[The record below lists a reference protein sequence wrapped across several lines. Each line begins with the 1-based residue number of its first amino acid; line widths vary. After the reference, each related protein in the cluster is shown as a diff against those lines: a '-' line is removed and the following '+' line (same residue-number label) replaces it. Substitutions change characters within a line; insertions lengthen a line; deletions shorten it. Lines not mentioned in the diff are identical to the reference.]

1 MNAPDD
7 RIQATTESEPI
18 YRFAFS
24 WEGPY
29 GRAVHLAEDLGAP
42 GLVLDLGCGYGAVGE
57 VLVERG
63 RAYVGADLDPLAV
76 ADLRSRQLEAHVLD
90 LTALDGLGDRLAAIV
105 AGRPVGAVL
114 LLDALE
120 HLVDPMGVLR
130 EVSRL
135 WEASATDGLDPPV
148 LVTSIPNVAHFDLG
162 AKLIGGHWD
171 VTPSGLLD
179 RTHVQM
185 FTAAR
190 IRSEL
195 SARGWHECGRNDFV
209 MAHSDQSL
217 FPVDHP
223 LLVEGGPARDYLWN
237 LRSEA
242 DPHGN
247 VNQFVR
253 AYRFDPAW
261 MDSASVGTAAVD
273 VHQDESGAP
282 FLSVL
287 TVTDG
292 EHPGQLA
299 EALACLA
306 GQTTDSLEVIV
317 LVRSDAGD
325 VVASVRALAATG
337 ADDFVARVRVEPV
350 GGTGRAAALN
360 VGLARAC
367 GRYVACVDDD
377 ALVTADWAETFEH
390 AVDQQPGR
398 VVRSLCGAP
407 GTSQS
412 DVRAAGGHPVT
423 ATEPIP
429 ELAAPFDLL
438 AHLGRNTTP
447 SMSVAFPRSLTT
459 ELHLWFDEGLTAGED
474 WDFLVRAALV
484 VGVVDTGKVTA
495 IDRRW
500 SGSTVPTAQQ
510 RAAHDQILRALDTRP
525 LLLPPGSA
533 SAIIGLVAAEER
545 ARRAEAARD
554 DVLNSEFWRA
564 TAPLRSLST
573 RLRSYIQAR
582 NGPPGR

>member
-7 RIQATTESEPI
+7 RIQATTEPEPI

-29 GRAVHLAEDLGAP
+29 GRAVHLAEDHGAS
-42 GLVLDLGCGYGAVGE
+42 GMVLDLGCGYGAVGE

-90 LTALDGLGDRLAAIV
+90 LTALDGLGDRLAAII

-130 EVSRL
+130 EVSRV
-135 WEASATDGLDPPV
+135 WEASAADGLDPPV

-195 SARGWHECGRNDFV
+195 SARGWNECGRDDFV

-253 AYRFDPAW
+253 AYRFDG
-261 MDSASVGTAAVD
+261 ASIGAASFDVGQV
-273 VHQDESGAP
+273 ESGGP

-287 TVTDG
+287 MVTDG
-292 EHPGQLA
+292 EHPAQLA

-325 VVASVRALAATG
+325 VVASVRALATTG

-350 GGTGRAAALN
+350 GGTGRAAAMN
-360 VGLARAC
+360 VGLALAS

-377 ALVTADWAETFEH
+377 LLVTADWVETFEH
-390 AVDQQPGR
+390 TVAQYPGK
-398 VVRSLCGAP
+398 VVRSLCGA
-407 GTSQS
+407 GQS
-412 DVRAAGGHPVT
+412 DVDATGGHPVT
-423 ATEPIP
+423 AAEPIP

-438 AHLGRNTTP
+438 SHLRRNTTP
-447 SMSVAFPRSLTT
+447 LMSVAFPRSLTT
-459 ELHLWFDEGLTAGED
+459 ELHLSFDEGLAAAED

-495 IDRRW
+495 IDRHW
-500 SGSTVPTAQQ
+500 SDRSTVPTEQQ
-510 RAAHDQILRALDTRP
+510 RVAHDQFLRALDARP
-525 LLLPPGSA
+525 LLLPSGSA
-533 SAIIGLVAAEER
+533 TAITGLVAAEER

-554 DVLNSEFWRA
+554 EVLNSEFWRA

-582 NGPPGR
+582 NSPPGR

>member
-7 RIQATTESEPI
+7 RTTSTSEPEPI

-29 GRAVHLAEDLGAP
+29 GRAVHLAEDHGAP

-63 RAYVGADLDPLAV
+63 RDYVGADLDPLAV
-76 ADLRSRQLEAHVLD
+76 ADLHRRQLEAHVLD
-90 LTALDGLGDRLAAIV
+90 LTALEGLGDRLAGIV

-135 WEASATDGLDPPV
+135 WEAAAADGLDPPV

-195 SARGWHECGRNDFV
+195 SARGWRECGRDDFV

-223 LLVEGGPARDYLWN
+223 LLVEGGPAHDYLWN

-242 DPHGN
+242 DPHGD

-253 AYRFDPAW
+253 AYRFDG
-261 MDSASVGTAAVD
+261 ASVGTTSFDVD
-273 VHQDESGAP
+273 QDEPGAP

-287 TVTDG
+287 VVTEG
-292 EHPGQLA
+292 EQPAQLA
-299 EALACLA
+299 EVLTCLA
-306 GQTTDSLEVIV
+306 GQTTDSLEVVV
-317 LVRSDAGD
+317 LVQSDMDD
-325 VVASVRALAATG
+325 VVASVRALVATM
-337 ADDFVARVRVEPV
+337 ADEFAGRVRVEPV

-360 VGLARAC
+360 VGLALAR

-377 ALVTADWAETFEH
+377 ALVTADWAETFEQ
-390 AVDQQPGR
+390 AVAQQQGK
-398 VVRSLCGAP
+398 VVRSLCGTGQMDEQA
-407 GTSQS
+407 T
-412 DVRAAGGHPVT
+412 GGHRVT
-423 ATEPIP
+423 SARPIP
-429 ELAAPFDLL
+429 ELAAPFSLL
-438 AHLGRNTTP
+438 SHLGRNTTP
-447 SMSVAFPRSLTT
+447 LVSVAFPRSLIT
-459 ELHLWFDEGLTAGED
+459 ELHLSFDDGLAAGED

-484 VGVVDTGKVTA
+484 VGVVDSGKVTA
-495 IDRRW
+495 IDRSW
-500 SGSTVPTAQQ
+500 IDGSTVPTEQQ
-510 RAAHDQILRALDTRP
+510 RAAHDQFLRDLDARP

-533 SAIIGLVAAEER
+533 SAITGLVAAEER
-545 ARRAEAARD
+545 ARGAEAARD
-554 DVLNSEFWRA
+554 EVLNSEFWRA
-564 TAPLRSLST
+564 TAPLRSLSI
-573 RLRSYIQAR
+573 RLRSLIQAR

>member
-1 MNAPDD
+1 MNAPEDH
-7 RIQATTESEPI
+7 IPSTSEPEPT

-29 GRAVHLAEDLGAP
+29 GRAVHLAEDHGAP

-63 RAYVGADLDPLAV
+63 RDYVGADLDPLAV
-76 ADLRSRQLEAHVLD
+76 ADLRQRELEAHVLD

-135 WEASATDGLDPPV
+135 WESATADGLDPPV

-162 AKLIGGHWD
+162 AKLVGGHWD

-190 IRSEL
+190 IRSEF
-195 SARGWHECGRNDFV
+195 SARGWHECGRDDFV

-223 LLVEGGPARDYLWN
+223 LLVDGGPARDYLWT

-247 VNQFVR
+247 INQFVR
-253 AYRFDPAW
+253 AYRFDG
-261 MDSASVGTAAVD
+261 ASVGPVLADVD
-273 VHQDESGAP
+273 QDESGAP

-287 TVTDG
+287 VVTEG
-292 EHPGQLA
+292 QRSPQLA
-299 EALACLA
+299 ETLACLA
-306 GQTTDSLEVIV
+306 GQTIDSLEAIV
-317 LVRSDAGD
+317 LVRADTED
-325 VVASVRALAATG
+325 MVDSVRALVATL
-337 ADDFVARVRVEPV
+337 APEFVSRVQVEPV
-350 GGTGRAAALN
+350 GRSGRAAALN
-360 VGLARAC
+360 AGLALSR

-377 ALVTADWAETFEH
+377 ALVTADWAQTFEH
-390 AVDQQPGR
+390 AVAQQPGK
-398 VVRSLCGAP
+398 VVRSLCGAR
-407 GTSQS
+407 GTGQS
-412 DVRAAGGHPVT
+412 DGGLAAPR
-423 ATEPIP
+423 PIP
-429 ELAAPFDLL
+429 ELAVPFDLL
-438 AHLGRNTTP
+438 SHLGRNTTP
-447 SMSVAFPRSLTT
+447 LMTVAFPRSLTT
-459 ELHLWFDEGLTAGED
+459 ELHLSFDDGLTVGED
-474 WDFLVRAALV
+474 WDFLVRAALL
-484 VGVVDTGKVTA
+484 VGVVDSGKVTA
-495 IDRRW
+495 IDRNW
-500 SGSTVPTAQQ
+500 GDGSAVPTEQQ
-510 RAAHDQILRALDTRP
+510 QAARDQFLRALDARP

-533 SAIIGLVAAEER
+533 TAITSLVAAEER
-545 ARRAEAARD
+545 ALQAEAARD
-554 DVLNSEFWRA
+554 EVLNSEFWRA

-573 RLRSYIQAR
+573 RLRSAIQAR